1 MIAGPSSVVP
11 AESAV
16 IVLTLPDGSTRE
28 VPAGTLARDVVATIG
43 ARLLQA
49 SLAVAVDGEVQDL
62 MTPLRRS
69 GAFVVITEKDPRA
82 LAVLRHSGA
91 HILATAVRRLRPD
104 AKIGFGPAIDD
115 GFYYDFEVEKPFT
128 PEDLAAFEAEM
139 RKVVLEKYPFVRAE
153 VSLEDARTLF
163 VDDPLKL
170 ERLADFEG
178 TDEILS
184 TYTDGPFIDLCRGPH
199 VPDTSYLKH
208 FKLLNTAGAYWRGDV
223 KRQMLQRIYATAF
236 FRKDEL
242 EQHLHNLEEAKKR
255 DHRVLGKSLGLFQ
268 LFPHAPGA
276 AFWTPKGTT
285 LYNTL
290 EAFVRERQQE
300 AFLEVKTPLLYNKM
314 LWEQSG
320 HWGKYKDNMFLV
332 LDSETGEH
340 DMSLKPM
347 NCPSHYVL
355 FGSHKHSYRELPV
368 RFVTFDVLHRNE
380 ISGALS
386 GLTRVRQF
394 SQDDC
399 HVFLREDQIASEVR
413 FLLEFILG
421 YYDTFGLTATLKF
434 ATRPEQRIGSDE
446 LWDRA
451 EAGLRAA
458 LEATGRSYEM
468 KEGDGAFYGPKID
481 FDVTD
486 SIGRAWQ
493 LGTIQLDY
501 NAPER
506 FDLSYTGEDNAPHR
520 PVVIHRAVSG
530 SFERFIAILIEHF
543 AGAFPVWLSPEQVRV
558 IPIAI
563 DFNAHGQALVDRLKA
578 AGIRATL
585 DARNETLN
593 YRVREGEVEKI
604 PYMCVIGR
612 READE
617 NTVALRTR
625 GAGKKQEILTTDA
638 FIARVQEE
646 IRTRALV
653 SASSAQENP
662 STSSA
667 TGSAAGSARG
677 EAEA

>member
-1 MIAGPSSVVP
+1 MNAGPSSSVP
-11 AESAV
+11 AAGARPDAMLT
-16 IVLTLPDGSTRE
+16 LTLPDGNTRE
-28 VPAGTLARDVVATIG
+28 VAAGTLAHEVVASIG
-43 ARLLQA
+43 SRLLKA
-49 SLAVAVDGEVQDL
+49 ALAVAVNGEVQDL
-62 MTPLRRS
+62 MTPLRHS
-69 GAFVVITEKDPRA
+69 GSFVVITDKDPRA

-115 GFYYDFEVEKPFT
+115 GFYYDFEVESPFT

-139 RKVVLEKYPFVRAE
+139 RKVVAEKYPFVRAE
-153 VSLEDARTLF
+153 VALGEARKLF
-163 VDDPLKL
+163 TDDPLKL
-170 ERLADFEG
+170 ERLSDFEG
-178 TDEILS
+178 SDEIIS
-184 TYTDGPFIDLCRGPH
+184 TYTDGPFTDLCRGPH

-208 FKLLNTAGAYWRGDV
+208 FKLLHTAGAYWRGDV

-236 FRKDEL
+236 FRKEEL
-242 EQHLHNLEEAKKR
+242 DQHLHNLEEAKKR
-255 DHRVLGKSLGLFQ
+255 DHRILGKALGLFQ
-268 LFPHAPGA
+268 LFPQSPGA
-276 AFWTPKGTT
+276 AFWTPRGTI
-285 LYNTL
+285 LYNAL
-290 EAFVRERQQE
+290 EDFVRERQRD
-300 AFLEVKTPLLYNKM
+300 AFLEVKTPLIYNKM

-320 HWGKYKDNMFLV
+320 HWGKYKENMFLV
-332 LDSETGEH
+332 LDNETGQH

-355 FGSHKHSYRELPV
+355 YGSRKHSYRELPV
-368 RFVTFDVLHRNE
+368 RYVTFDVLHRNE
-380 ISGALS
+380 LSGALS

-399 HVFLREDQIASEVR
+399 HVFLREDQIAGEVQ
-413 FLLEFILG
+413 FLLDFILA
-421 YYDTFGLTATLKF
+421 YYDTFGLKATLKF
-434 ATRPEQRIGSDE
+434 ATRPDVRIGSDE

-451 EAGLRAA
+451 EAALKSA

-506 FDLSYTGEDNAPHR
+506 FDLSYTGEDNSTHR

-543 AGAFPVWLSPEQVRV
+543 AGAFPVWLAPEQVRV
-558 IPIAI
+558 IPIAS
-563 DFNAHGQALVDRLKA
+563 DFNAHAEALVKRMKTL
-578 AGIRATL
+578 GIRAAL
-585 DARNETLN
+585 DSRNETLN

-612 READE
+612 RETE
-617 NTVALRTR
+617 EGTVALRTR
-625 GAGKKQEILTTDA
+625 GAGKKQEIMPADA
-638 FIARVQEE
+638 FIERICEE
-646 IRTRALV
+646 ISTRALAP
-653 SASSAQENP
+653 SAAEA
-662 STSSA
+662 STSP
-667 TGSAAGSARG
+667 
-677 EAEA
+677 AETTA